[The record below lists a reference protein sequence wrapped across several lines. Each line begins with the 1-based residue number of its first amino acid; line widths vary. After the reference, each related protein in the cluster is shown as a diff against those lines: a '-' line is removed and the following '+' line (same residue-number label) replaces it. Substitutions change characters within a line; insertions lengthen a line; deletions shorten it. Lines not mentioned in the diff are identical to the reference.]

1 MKGTFRARD
10 VRALV
15 AALGASSLL
24 AALSLG
30 CASAPAKPSGSAA
43 APAKQAAAPQPASNS
58 SKKKPAVSVAEREQ
72 RDAQRAWCTYL
83 QALYM
88 RAAEGADRWPRY
100 DQCLEARTMA
110 APRMLRMTADC
121 SLSALQQFEGDPFT
135 VEYATEVSRCG
146 ADALE
151 TSAAAA
157 PDLVPYVAAICG
169 RVAACEDVD
178 YTECRASLEEGLG
191 PHLQRAVGAMNDRG
205 RDQLRACFSVVACD
219 DIGSQITA
227 CIEPLLDSLLWLP
240 G

>member
-10 VRALV
+10 VRALA
-15 AALGASSLL
+15 AALGASSML
-24 AALSLG
+24 AVVGPG
-30 CASAPAKPSGSAA
+30 CASSPASSSGAAA
-43 APAKQAAAPQPASNS
+43 APAKQAAAPKQEPR
-58 SKKKPAVSVAEREQ
+58 KKAAVSVAEREQ

-83 QALYM
+83 QALYI

-110 APRMLRMTADC
+110 APRMLQMTADC
-121 SLSALQQFEGDPFT
+121 SLSALQQFQGDPFT
-135 VEYATEVSRCG
+135 VEYAAEVSRCG

-178 YTECRASLEEGLG
+178 YSECRASLEEGLG

-205 RDQLRACFSVVACD
+205 RDQLRACFSVVGCD

>member
-10 VRALV
+10 VRAAA
-15 AALGASSLL
+15 AALGASSVL
-24 AALSLG
+24 ALSLG
-30 CASAPAKPSGSAA
+30 CASAPAPQTGSAA
-43 APAKQAAAPQPASNS
+43 APKPAAAAKPKAPQAQ
-58 SKKKPAVSVAEREQ
+58 KKLAVTVAEREQ
-72 RDAQRAWCTYL
+72 GDAQRAWCTYL
-83 QALYM
+83 QALYL
-88 RAAEGADRWPRY
+88 RAAEGADRWPRF

-110 APRMLRMTADC
+110 APRMLRRTADC
-121 SLSALQQFEGDPFT
+121 SLRALNSFGGDPFT
-135 VEYATEVSRCG
+135 VEYAAEVSRCG
-146 ADALE
+146 AEALD
-151 TSAAAA
+151 TAAEAA

-178 YTECRASLEEGLG
+178 FTECRASLEEGLG

-205 RDQLRACFSVVACD
+205 RDQLRACFSVVSCD